1 LTRNDVQV
9 NHCTFSITN
18 SLITMRDFD
27 YMSAEEKEEIL
38 DQIKDLPAEL
48 QDPVDLL
55 TQTFNELSKDW
66 SCALDELDTIYV
78 DIKKD
83 YSGNLFD
90 KIDKSGNLRLIS
102 E

>member
-1 LTRNDVQV
+1 
-9 NHCTFSITN
+9 
-18 SLITMRDFD
+18 MRDFD

-48 QDPVDLL
+48 EDPVDLF

-90 KIDKSGNLRLIS
+90 NIDKSGNLRLIS